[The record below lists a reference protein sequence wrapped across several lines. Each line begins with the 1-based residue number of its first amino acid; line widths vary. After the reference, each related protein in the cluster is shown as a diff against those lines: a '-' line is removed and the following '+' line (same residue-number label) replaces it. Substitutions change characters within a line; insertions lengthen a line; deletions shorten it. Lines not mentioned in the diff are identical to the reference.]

1 MFASYVADTVVAY
14 CFENRYNWL
23 EAPDFY
29 CGFAEAMN
37 SLLDNVHL
45 VTQFPWVARILS
57 ALPDNLLAKLN
68 PDMNVVNGFNKE
80 MRRQISHILENPQL
94 ESKDSRRKTVFKAL
108 LESDL
113 PPQELSPL
121 RLQHEATTIIGAGVE
136 TTRWAL
142 SVGCF
147 HILNTPAI
155 FQRLRKELEEA
166 IPDPDEMPSLEKLE
180 QLPYLAACIEEYLSR
195 VLYIQTRALAGQPP
209 SAGWEAIE

>member
-1 MFASYVADTVVAY
+1 
-14 CFENRYNWL
+14 
-23 EAPDFY
+23 
-29 CGFAEAMN
+29 
-37 SLLDNVHL
+37 
-45 VTQFPWVARILS
+45 
-57 ALPDNLLAKLN
+57 
-68 PDMNVVNGFNKE
+68 

-180 QLPYLAACIEEYLSR
+180 QLPYLAACIEECERSSLSPFLCNSNNVPR
-195 VLYIQTRALAGQPP
+195 RSACRMSYGTSQRGHRISDHMYIAYGAYVIPP
-209 SAGWEAIE
+209 MTVISMDNVAQSELHLLVPYS